1 MRISLIHVQYHEG
14 NNMFPPLGLLY
25 VAGALRA
32 AGHQV
37 HVLDGDP
44 RVETDMIDRVAAF
57 QPELIG
63 LSFLTMTWTRACELT
78 EKLKARLPDVPLMAG
93 GPHATAEPEATLRE
107 LDLTVVV
114 RGEGER
120 TAVEVAECLE
130 QGRPLT
136 GVPGTVTV
144 AGRAPDRAP
153 ITQLGAVPMPARDLL
168 DFERYLAAP
177 GLIRGRASARHA
189 SIMAGRGCRYRCTF
203 CASHLQLG
211 RDLRMR
217 PVDDVIAELDHLVA
231 EYRVR
236 GVYWVDDIFTG
247 DKAWV
252 RALCRA
258 LRERPYRLEWG
269 CQSRVESVD
278 RALLEDMRAAGCV
291 QVDFGVES
299 GSKRVLRR
307 MKKGTTWASVVAAF
321 DLTHDVGL
329 RTGASFILGNPDE
342 DASDVA
348 ETLALA
354 RRIDSDWTVFFFST
368 PYPGTELWQQL
379 KEQGR
384 TAAFP
389 AWGEA
394 WNNRQNE
401 APFRQGDL
409 SPADLAD
416 YRKQAQN
423 QHFRRNYLTLRNL
436 RYAGHLATLAARRPA
451 LLAQAAQLAA
461 RGGRIDDAVEAW
473 FAEDRARVTAWRPAP
488 GALGQSARTDTSTSW
503 LES

>member
-1 MRISLIHVQYHEG
+1 MRVSLLHVQFHEG

-25 VAGALRA
+25 VAGAARE
-32 AGHQV
+32 AGHRV

-44 RVETDMIDRVAAF
+44 DVETDLVDRVVAF
-57 QPELIG
+57 RPDVVG
-63 LSFLTMTWTRACELT
+63 LSFLTMTWAKAQRVAAALR
-78 EKLKARLPDVPLMAG
+78 ARLPGVPLMVG
-93 GPHATAEPEATLRE
+93 GPHATAEPEATLAG
-107 LDLTVVV
+107 LGADVVV

-120 TAVEVAECLE
+120 TAVEVLDRMAR
-130 QGRPLT
+130 GAPLDGT
-136 GVPGTVTV
+136 PGTVTA

-153 ITQLGAVPMPARDLL
+153 ITDLDALPLPARDLL

-189 SIMAGRGCRYRCTF
+189 SVMAGRGCRYRCTF

-217 PVDDVIAELDHLVA
+217 SVDDVLAELDHLVA
-231 EYRVR
+231 EYRIR

-252 RALCRA
+252 RELCAALTA
-258 LRERPYRLEWG
+258 RPYRLEWG

-278 RALLEDMRAAGCV
+278 PDLLTRMRAAGCV

-307 MKKGTTWASVVAAF
+307 MKKGTTWKRVVEAF
-321 DLTHDVGL
+321 DAAHAAGL

-342 DASDVA
+342 EADDL
-348 ETLALA
+348 EDTLALA

-368 PYPGTELWQQL
+368 PYPGTELWQEM
-379 KEQGR
+379 KEEGR
-384 TAAFP
+384 TGAFP
-389 AWGEA
+389 EWGVA

-401 APFRQGDL
+401 APFQHGAL
-409 SPADLAD
+409 PPEVLAA
-416 YRKQAQN
+416 YRRRAQN
-423 QHFRRNYLTLRNL
+423 HHFRRNYLTPRNL
-436 RYAGHLATLAARRPA
+436 RYAGRLAALAARRPA
-451 LLAQAAQLAA
+451 LLAQAA
-461 RGGRIDDAVEAW
+461 RVVVTGGRIDDAVEAW
-473 FAEDRARVTAWRPAP
+473 FAEDRTRVTAWRAAP
-488 GALGQSARTDTSTSW
+488 GALGQSAAMETSS
-503 LES
+503 S